1 MLTLSIIAL
10 ILGVVGC
17 VLGTI
22 ALFKKPVQNILKVE
36 DIPFITIKGDTIDIN
51 GKVEVRDGVYQ
62 V

>member
-1 MLTLSIIAL
+1 MLALSIIAL
-10 ILGVVGC
+10 ILGIVGC

-22 ALFKKPVQNILKVE
+22 ALLRKPSQSIIKVE
-36 DIPFITIKGDTIDIN
+36 DIPFVTIKGDTIDIN